1 MTLLAE
7 VVACLEHEGSQHA
20 MIGATAMAALGAGRS
35 TQDLD
40 ILTNDRA
47 ALRSARW
54 RSLEQSGA
62 TVDIR
67 HGDIQDPLVGVIRVS
82 RTGERP
88 VDVIVGE
95 GAWQNRIL
103 EEASVRQISD
113 VRVPVVDEIG
123 LVLLKLYA
131 GGPQDRWDIE
141 QLMLQTADRMELE
154 WEIGERVSDLPAR
167 CRSLWQ
173 RMLESS
179 NDVSDE

>member
-40 ILTNDRA
+40 ILTNDRTV
-47 ALRSARW
+47 LRSARW
-54 RSLEQSGA
+54 QRLGESGA
-62 TVDIR
+62 TIEIR
-67 HGDIQDPLVGVIRVS
+67 HGDIQDPLVGVVRVS
-82 RTGERP
+82 RAGERP

-95 GAWQNRIL
+95 GAWQDRIL

-113 VRVPVVDEIG
+113 VEVPVVNEVG

-141 QLMLQTADRMELE
+141 QLLLQTADRTQLE
-154 WEIGERVSDLPAR
+154 RSIGERVSELPAR
-167 CRSLWQ
+167 CSRLWE
-173 RMLESS
+173 RMIESS
-179 NDVSDE
+179 NDVVDE